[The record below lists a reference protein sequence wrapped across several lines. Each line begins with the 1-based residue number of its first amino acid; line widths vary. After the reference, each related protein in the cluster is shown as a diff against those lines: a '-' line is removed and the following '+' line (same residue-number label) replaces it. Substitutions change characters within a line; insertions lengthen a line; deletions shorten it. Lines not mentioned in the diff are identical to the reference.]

1 MSPPSSSFP
10 PVYSE
15 PFDQASENLRRTLP
29 LINQHQT
36 PVNPVNYAVWYE
48 YVAGTN
54 QALKKAIDNLLKK
67 QQKITPEII
76 QQLYEKYVLMGMPE
90 RLEATNRELGAVVD
104 NTMSQLNRVEMAA
117 DDFSEDLV
125 IQQTRLEQTKD
136 PDEIKGVLADIL
148 ENTRRLGQSS
158 SELKQELS
166 ATSQEI
172 LRLREEL
179 ETVKKQATTDGL
191 TGLYNRGYLDKKLT
205 QLCSNGDHNF
215 TLALFDIDHFKQ
227 VNDKFGHL
235 LGDRVLKFFADL
247 MKKHCKKQ
255 AHIAARFGGE
265 EMAMILIDITAQQ
278 AIELVDVIR
287 LQLEKSNLK
296 KKDSDETIGSV
307 TVSVGLSQYQSGDT
321 TLNIIER
328 ADVALYESKA
338 AGRNC
343 ITLR

>member
-29 LINQHQT
+29 LINQYQT

-54 QALKKAIDNLLKK
+54 QALKKAIDSFLKK
-67 QQKITPEII
+67 QQKITPDVI

-117 DDFSEDLV
+117 DDFSEDLA
-125 IQQTRLEQTKD
+125 IQQTRLEQSKD

-179 ETVKKQATTDGL
+179 ETVKKQATTDDL

-205 QLCSNGDHNF
+205 QLCSDENQNF

-278 AIELVDVIR
+278 ALELVDAIR
-287 LQLEKSNLK
+287 QQLEKSNLK
-296 KKDSDETIGSV
+296 KKDSDETIGRV
-307 TVSVGLSQYQSGDT
+307 TVSAGLSQYQPGDSM
-321 TLNIIER
+321 LNIIER